1 MSIQDLKENETSS
14 EIPDISYIL
23 MNYGKMSSTSIDCAI
38 QENILGR
45 VINTQTP
52 GKERQQLINTVI
64 FAIRELAKHSEI
76 NNQVKDLSSYVALA
90 LCKVSDT
97 VDVTTSAWEKRGYW
111 LKADHFRLEWI
122 WAEEI
127 GGSMAQAIIEN
138 DWDAVMQ
145 LNIAVAEHLQSWKVV
160 KRNRYGEP
168 WVGAHS
174 KLIEKFK

>member
-1 MSIQDLKENETSS
+1 M
-14 EIPDISYIL
+14 
-23 MNYGKMSSTSIDCAI
+23 YGKMCSTLFGRKI
-38 QENILGR
+38 QERILGR

-76 NNQVKDLSSYVALA
+76 NPQVKDLSSYVALA

-97 VDVTTSAWEKRGYW
+97 VEVTTAAWEKRGYW

-127 GGSMAQAIIEN
+127 GGSMTQAIFED

-145 LNIAVAEHLQSWKVV
+145 LNIAVAEHLQSWKTV

-168 WVGAHS
+168 WVGAHL
-174 KLIEKFK
+174 KLVEKPK